1 MDLLTKRQLACL
13 AKLPEGYRVVGDTDG
28 SPVVRRPDGQLL
40 RVQPNG
46 NLAATTLVK
55 RVRSYLRTERG

>member
-13 AKLPEGYRVVGDTDG
+13 AKLPENYRVVAATDG

-40 RVQPNG
+40 RIQPNG
-46 NLAATTLVK
+46 SLAATTLVQ
-55 RVRSYLRTERG
+55 RVRSYLETERG